1 MRSIKNADELF
12 SLGKAES
19 VELMNDIDC
28 QGKHISKLCSIFR
41 GTMIGNN
48 HTISNLV
55 IDDPVWGDEQKISL
69 FNYLMHAC
77 IKDITIENVKIII
90 DKGVYTPNISALCAE
105 ASDSVLENIKVKV
118 FTSNGEEIPMIYES
132 IGGVQNAL
140 EYTCNNKKY
149 KIYKYK
155 EGSLYEGNN

>member
-41 GTMIGNN
+41 GTIIGNN

-132 IGGVQNAL
+132 IGGVHNAL
-140 EYTCNNKKY
+140 EYTCNNKEY